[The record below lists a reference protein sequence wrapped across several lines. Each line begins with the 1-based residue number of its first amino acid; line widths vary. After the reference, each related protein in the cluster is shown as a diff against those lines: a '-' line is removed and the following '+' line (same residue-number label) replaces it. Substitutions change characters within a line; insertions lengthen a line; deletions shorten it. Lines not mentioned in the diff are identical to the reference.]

1 MDSRIGNEMSN
12 EVEVLELGHRNI
24 RIEIQLMSTQAYR
37 SCIAGC
43 LEVHRSS
50 HWDI

>member
-24 RIEIQLMSTQAYR
+24 RIEIQLMNTQA
-37 SCIAGC
+37 
-43 LEVHRSS
+43 
-50 HWDI
+50 